1 MHAYD
6 SKNQKVEMCRAWW
19 LIPVIPALRRLRQEG
34 HEFKLED
41 RMGYITRPFQKRKKM
56 RKRGKEGREEGR
68 KERKTYL
75 VKISPMPL
83 FLEHQILLQR

>member
-1 MHAYD
+1 
-6 SKNQKVEMCRAWW
+6 
-19 LIPVIPALRRLRQEG
+19 
-34 HEFKLED
+34 
-41 RMGYITRPFQKRKKM
+41 MGYITRPFQKRKKR